1 MLHRRTLALGSG
13 LPVAALVAGGF
24 VAMPMLDKAAPPTVI
39 HNVQAVQQPDTA
51 LQPKP
56 VPPPTSSTP
65 VQSTPDVPAL
75 APEDPKAV
83 QARLEFDRALVD
95 AAVLRNNY
103 EDYKRGKSKTPVSL
117 SSFRSL
123 ELRLKTIA
131 DADPSNTQARDMA
144 NAMRMAQFEILQPS
158 VEIAASANR
167 QIYAHEMG
175 ERMREDGMKV
185 VVSGARNSSVR
196 FISPHMTRQMAMQLS
211 ETANISEKARALQFR
226 RVVFGN
232 GRRSWTYD
240 VARGRLR

>member
-1 MLHRRTLALGSG
+1 MLHRGTLLLGFG
-13 LPVAALVAGGF
+13 LPVAALITGGF
-24 VAMPMLDKAAPPTVI
+24 VARPMLDKAAAPTVM
-39 HNVQAVQQPDTA
+39 HSAQAVQSLDTA
-51 LQPKP
+51 LQPET
-56 VPPPTSSTP
+56 VPPPSPNTSTQP
-65 VQSTPDVPAL
+65 APEAPAL

-103 EDYKRGKSKTPVSL
+103 EDYKRGRSKTPVSL

-144 NAMRMAQFEILQPS
+144 NAVRMAQFEILQPS

-167 QIYAHEMG
+167 QIYAHEMS
-175 ERMREDGMKV
+175 ERMRDDGMRV
-185 VVSGARNSSVR
+185 EVSGVRNSSVR

-211 ETANISEKARALQFR
+211 ETANIPEKAKMLQFR